1 MRQYILH
8 YFGEHAPDTC
18 SACYNCLHNFEEVDV
33 SRDAKAIVACIAK
46 TGQHFGVGVIAETLC
61 GADTERVRKY
71 HMDREDTYG
80 ALGQLTQ
87 KEVQERIRF
96 LLGILKE
103 TPGIGLDPAKGDP
116 RLNWDD
122 PAATATDVAYQG
134 KYYLIY
140 FGNFR
145 PSFRDYYLDDDYDY
159 EVEVIDTWNMTID
172 KLGRFRGK
180 FRVNLPGR
188 EYMAIRIRRV

>member
-1 MRQYILH
+1 M
-8 YFGEHAPDTC
+8 
-18 SACYNCLHNFEEVDV
+18 DV

-96 LLGILKE
+96 LLDQGVLE
-103 TPGIGLDPAKGDP
+103 LSPGQYPVLRLTERAEDVMYGESTLQMKTLREDRSAPARRRRPGSWRGMRRSCSAASGL
-116 RLNWDD
+116 
-122 PAATATDVAYQG
+122 
-134 KYYLIY
+134 
-140 FGNFR
+140 R
-145 PSFRDYYLDDDYDY
+145 PS
-159 EVEVIDTWNMTID
+159 WP
-172 KLGRFRGK
+172 G
-180 FRVNLPGR
+180 GR
-188 EYMAIRIRRV
+188 ESPPTWCSRTRPCGRWRFPAPGPRRSCVRSAAWGSAKAERYGRDFLTVIQDFPS

>member
-1 MRQYILH
+1 MRQYIQH

-46 TGQHFGVGVIAETLC
+46 TGQHFGVGVIAEPLC

-87 KEVQERIRF
+87 KEV
-96 LLGILKE
+96 
-103 TPGIGLDPAKGDP
+103 
-116 RLNWDD
+116 
-122 PAATATDVAYQG
+122 
-134 KYYLIY
+134 
-140 FGNFR
+140 
-145 PSFRDYYLDDDYDY
+145 
-159 EVEVIDTWNMTID
+159 
-172 KLGRFRGK
+172 
-180 FRVNLPGR
+180 
-188 EYMAIRIRRV
+188 

>member
-1 MRQYILH
+1 M
-8 YFGEHAPDTC
+8 
-18 SACYNCLHNFEEVDV
+18 DV

-96 LLGILKE
+96 LLDQGVLE
-103 TPGIGLDPAKGDP
+103 LSPGQYPVLRLTERAEDVMYGESTP
-116 RLNWDD
+116 R
-122 PAATATDVAYQG
+122 
-134 KYYLIY
+134 
-140 FGNFR
+140 
-145 PSFRDYYLDDDYDY
+145 
-159 EVEVIDTWNMTID
+159 
-172 KLGRFRGK
+172 
-180 FRVNLPGR
+180 
-188 EYMAIRIRRV
+188 